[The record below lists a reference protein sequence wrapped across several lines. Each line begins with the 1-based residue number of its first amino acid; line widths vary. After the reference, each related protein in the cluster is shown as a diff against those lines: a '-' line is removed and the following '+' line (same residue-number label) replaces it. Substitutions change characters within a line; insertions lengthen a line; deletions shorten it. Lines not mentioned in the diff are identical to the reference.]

1 MYTFRIIEK
10 SGVISNHELGDAYSV
25 FRKDETKLFS
35 KIMLE
40 EFPDSNQEDITSLVK
55 GQNGAMFFVTK
66 SMRHFIM
73 TDSGKTLERL

>member
-25 FRKDETKLFS
+25 FKKNETKLFS
-35 KIMLE
+35 KIMSEDYPGVNLE
-40 EFPDSNQEDITSLVK
+40 EINSLVR
-55 GQNGAMFFVTK
+55 GNNGAMFFVME
-66 SMRHFIM
+66 SISYFVM